1 MNRRKIVSLGLVAA
15 VVATVVSVAASTGAA
30 KPRKQL
36 SIAFIPPVIANP
48 IIKALNDG
56 IKIKA
61 ESLGMQF
68 STVGGEYNPQAQ
80 IVAMNAA
87 IQKRFDAIAIWPLD
101 PKSIQPS
108 LDKAR
113 KAYIPLVVIET
124 PGVKPYL
131 TNINENDVE
140 SSAAVAEYGA
150 KAAKKKFGSCAV
162 GIIEGIPVV
171 DVLRNRNIGLEQG
184 AKAQGC
190 TVLDKQINTKDITD
204 GARPIVDAW
213 KTKYGSKMNLILA
226 YNDPSAMAA
235 VSAVDSNW
243 KPLITGSNA
252 DDIAVQ
258 AIRQGTLLATSATP
272 NVEIGNAIAWAL
284 YLALVKHQR
293 VPQELNTSNY
303 IINRQNIKTYVPPS
317 QKLKRP
323 LNVSFVN
330 RGGQWWI
337 NAK

>member
-30 KPRKQL
+30 KPHKQV

-113 KAYIPLVVIET
+113 KA
-124 PGVKPYL
+124 
-131 TNINENDVE
+131 
-140 SSAAVAEYGA
+140 
-150 KAAKKKFGSCAV
+150 
-162 GIIEGIPVV
+162 
-171 DVLRNRNIGLEQG
+171 
-184 AKAQGC
+184 
-190 TVLDKQINTKDITD
+190 
-204 GARPIVDAW
+204 
-213 KTKYGSKMNLILA
+213 
-226 YNDPSAMAA
+226 
-235 VSAVDSNW
+235 
-243 KPLITGSNA
+243 
-252 DDIAVQ
+252 
-258 AIRQGTLLATSATP
+258 
-272 NVEIGNAIAWAL
+272 
-284 YLALVKHQR
+284 
-293 VPQELNTSNY
+293 
-303 IINRQNIKTYVPPS
+303 
-317 QKLKRP
+317 
-323 LNVSFVN
+323 
-330 RGGQWWI
+330 
-337 NAK
+337 